1 MSSRLSYQSLGA
13 CICVAVL
20 AARFPRSI
28 TTFIIFTPIFLIIT
42 ALGWIAL
49 DLYASWWVE
58 RLLLKR
64 LDDAQLRDDLAGVAR
79 ARSHGSG
86 RVGGGQQREGKSRG
100 RRRIPQFTFTSPAA
114 WDMTQT
120 RASWA
125 ANNSSHRPPFPGAT
139 PLLSAS
145 IDSLFDLIMRDFVL
159 KWFEAIS
166 DSPAFPNAVEKTI
179 RETLAAVVSRVDEL
193 DWSDAIVGKIL
204 PLVTTHVDTFRTAE
218 QALRG
223 QDLRTQLTESDELDL
238 FLASRYAS
246 DTTHGKLHPAV
257 DVASPN
263 SRPAEEAWLSN
274 LFGRILPLIMPE
286 REVESLAVKIM
297 AREIVAC
304 AVILPIIELLSD
316 PDFWNRMIDDKAGA
330 AIRDQQMVDQFREAL
345 DKQETAI
352 SATSLAAS
360 SSVRRTRRTEEIS
373 VRTNPKQFETFVRG
387 IGQCNSLLD
396 ARRLRSDVASQI
408 RKTRNAVEGKSKN
421 DYADGHKVSD
431 MLEYIERLY
440 TARRKADKRIEQ
452 LGGMEASSRYSLAG
466 DTPTPHPRRVSLRDI
481 LLQPTSLSYFMEFQD
496 RRRRSLRVQFWLL
509 VEGLKAPLEDVDS
522 DSDDEKFL
530 PPPSAAATET
540 AREDMNLIW
549 DTYFSTNALKSNQ
562 KYIRIVRDFVR
573 VAGAGVIGTKDI
585 RKVRQA
591 VIAAQRDV
599 FTEMEEEDFIEFEKS
614 DLFFKAL
621 ADIPESSQDDPIT
634 FYPAALSP
642 TAAPARQR
650 ASSHPN
656 QPAAPN
662 SPPSSYQLP
671 GSISPRTANF
681 PLPYAHPAITLQ
693 RTETA
698 PPKVTLE
705 AVFHPRP
712 VVRRSASEE
721 HERAPSRTGSLGSL
735 DGTFG
740 AGSGGVGG
748 KRRSTPL
755 SDSLDFLMSSPGG
768 EEDEGFRSPLFVDE
782 EGSEIEAPL
791 RDGTRLSEDDFVQVQ
806 TIEAIQEALSSILA
820 TDANRASSHQQPE
833 ATSRHFTPTTMK
845 PALRGRTSSP
855 KSGRGPSSRIPSTT
869 SVKSTSEEPRSGR
882 GVFGDDE
889 EDLDCAA
896 MDDEEPEEDFDPTS
910 IRLAAPGDLQ
920 LPGEIA
926 RLGTTLEKLANQE
939 AVVGALIRKAELTGN
954 ASELKILVKSRE
966 SLRRET
972 RALSFQ
978 KGQYELQSESNK
990 LVSGRTIVTISG
1002 TTVGQAEGQSFQ
1014 LYLVEVHQLALDGTF
1029 ASGWIVT
1036 RRYSEFAVLHTNLK
1050 EKYVAARPLDFPSKR
1065 LVTPYSEGF
1074 IEQRKLGLQNY
1085 LQVSDCHIYRE
1096 ETFKTDTVPF
1106 QALIRI
1112 PVICQSIELR
1122 SFLSQQNISLP
1133 KLDAEA
1139 GKRNASFFPGQGL
1152 VRSFYRTVTSGID
1165 EMLTAGP
1172 ASMMDTVIQRL
1183 SQQAAELSGIGGSGV
1198 QDEDLVGQ
1206 LLSGQAGANL
1216 PGGLRAGEEGLTYF
1230 TAPIC
1235 ELFVT
1240 LFELKEKNNWLRRQA
1255 ILIILQQILGGTI
1268 ERKFRDAVKM
1278 LIGPEQ
1284 LANYISTLTNGLWP
1298 GGQLKPKEP
1307 PRTPLQ
1313 RATTKASANRK
1324 LSALMPDIAANL
1336 IGRTNAKHGARR
1348 LFAVLQNRRL
1358 NRHLIYSVIDEFVQ
1372 ILFPELEA
1380 DPVVPGLPTASSRPL
1395 FP

>member
-1 MSSRLSYQSLGA
+1 MTSRLSYPTLGA
-13 CICVAVL
+13 CILIAIL
-20 AARFPRSI
+20 AARLP
-28 TTFIIFTPIFLIIT
+28 TPVLLFTPIFFILS
-42 ALGWIAL
+42 ALGWIAF
-49 DLYASWWVE
+49 DLYASWWIE
-58 RLLLKR
+58 RLVRKR
-64 LDDAQLRDDLAGVAR
+64 LDDKQLRDELAG
-79 ARSHGSG
+79 G
-86 RVGGGQQREGKSRG
+86 RVGVGHGQQERREGKLRG
-100 RRRIPQFTFTSPAA
+100 RRRIKIPQFTFTSPAA

-125 ANNSSHRPPFPGAT
+125 NNNSSSSSHRPPFPGAT
-139 PLLSAS
+139 PLLSTT

-159 KWFEAIS
+159 KWFTTIS
-166 DSPAFPNAVEKTI
+166 DSPTFPNAVEKTI
-179 RETLAAVVSRVDEL
+179 RETLTSTVSRVDSL

-204 PLVTTHVDTFRTAE
+204 PLVTNHVETFRTAE

-238 FLASRYAS
+238 FLAGRYAS
-246 DTTHGKLHPAV
+246 ESEKGKLHSAV

-263 SRPAEEAWLSN
+263 SRPAEEAWLSA
-274 LFGRILPLIMPE
+274 LVGKILPIVMPE
-286 REVESLAVKIM
+286 REVESGAVRIM

-304 AVILPIIELLSD
+304 AVLLPVVEMLSD

-345 DKQETAI
+345 DKQGTAI

-360 SSVRRTRRTEEIS
+360 SSIRRTRRTEEIS

-387 IGQCNSLLD
+387 IGKCNSLLD

-408 RKTRNAVEGKSKN
+408 RKTRSAVEGKSKN
-421 DYADGHKVSD
+421 DYVDGHKVSD

-466 DTPTPHPRRVSLRDI
+466 DTPTPHPRQVSLRDI

-509 VEGLKAPLEDVDS
+509 VEGLKAPLEEVDS

-530 PPPSAAATET
+530 PPPSVETIET

-549 DTYFSTNALKSNQ
+549 DAYFSTNALKSNQ
-562 KYIRIVRDFVR
+562 KNVRVVRDFVR
-573 VAGAGVIGTKDI
+573 VAAEGSVGTKDL

-599 FTEMEEEDFIEFEKS
+599 FTEMEEEDFPEFEKS

-621 ADIPESSQDDPIT
+621 ADIPDSSHDDPIT
-634 FYPAALSP
+634 FYPSALTSS

-656 QPAAPN
+656 QPPAPT
-662 SPPSSYQLP
+662 SPSLPYQLP
-671 GSISPRTANF
+671 GSLSPRSANF
-681 PLPYAHPAITLQ
+681 PALPYAHPAITLQ

-705 AVFHPRP
+705 AVFDPRP
-712 VVRRSASEE
+712 AVRRSASEE

-735 DGTFG
+735 EGTFG
-740 AGSGGVGG
+740 AGPGSGVGS

-755 SDSLDFLMSSPGG
+755 SDSLDFLMSSPGV

-782 EGSEIEAPL
+782 EGSEIEPPS
-791 RDGTRLSEDDFVQVQ
+791 RDGTRLSDDDFVQVQ

-820 TDANRASSHQQPE
+820 TDANRAASSHQQSE
-833 ATSRHFTPTTMK
+833 ITGRHFTPNTKK

-855 KSGRGPSSRIPSTT
+855 KSGRGTSSRIPSTT
-869 SVKSTSEEPRSGR
+869 SVKSTIEEPRRGK

-889 EDLDCAA
+889 EDLDYAA
-896 MDDEEPEEDFDPTS
+896 IDDEEPEEDFDPTS

-926 RLGTTLEKLANQE
+926 RLAGTLEKLANQE

-978 KGQYELQSESNK
+978 KGQYELQSESNR

-1002 TTVGQAEGQSFQ
+1002 TTVGQADGKSFQ

-1036 RRYSEFAVLHTNLK
+1036 RRYSEFAVLHANLK
-1050 EKYVAARPLDFPSKR
+1050 EKYIAARPLDFPSKR

-1074 IEQRKLGLQNY
+1074 IEHRKVGLQKY
-1085 LQVSDCHIYRE
+1085 L
-1096 ETFKTDTVPF
+1096 

-1112 PVICQSIELR
+1112 PVICQSVELR

-1133 KLDAEA
+1133 KLDADA
-1139 GKRNASFFPGQGL
+1139 GKRNASYFPGQGL
-1152 VRSFYRTVTSGID
+1152 VRSFYRSVTSGID

-1206 LLSGQAGANL
+1206 LLSGQAGADL
-1216 PGGLRAGEEGLTYF
+1216 PGGLRPGEEGLTYF

-1278 LIGPEQ
+1278 LVGPEQ
-1284 LANYISTLTNGLWP
+1284 LVNYISTLKNGLWP
-1298 GGQLKPKEP
+1298 GGELKPKEP

-1372 ILFPELEA
+1372 ILFPELEV
-1380 DPVVPGLPTASSRPL
+1380 DPVVPGLPAASTRPL